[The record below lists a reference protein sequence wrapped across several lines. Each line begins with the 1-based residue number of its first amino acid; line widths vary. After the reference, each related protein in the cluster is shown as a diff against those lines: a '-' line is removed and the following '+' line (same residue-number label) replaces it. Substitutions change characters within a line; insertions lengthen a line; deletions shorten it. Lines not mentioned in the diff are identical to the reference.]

1 MRTGASA
8 PAVCIQDTFTEVR
21 EHPAVSYSLSVSIH
35 QKLALAHT
43 RTRTRTHTHSLKEER
58 DMLQQGYIWTES
70 WSFSLT
76 HIPLIVASVMSCGVS
91 SPPHTQMSTVMNIT
105 RQHPHRTAPYRL
117 HSQPSSV
124 GAVLPLH
131 CTSGHQH
138 SRTIIALWTTSSSSS
153 AF

>member
-1 MRTGASA
+1 MGVVSCLVGTNPHPILCQQGSWLKSGCVSSREDIHLPGARFKA
-8 PAVCIQDTFTEVR
+8 
-21 EHPAVSYSLSVSIH
+21 
-35 QKLALAHT
+35 
-43 RTRTRTHTHSLKEER
+43 HTHSLKEER